1 MSAPVQNDVPRA
13 AIIGAAVMISIVMAA
28 VGTVQLDKHRN
39 PPPAPTIDES
49 QIAAVRDLKFV
60 EGATGVT
67 VVYDAQSGQELEK
80 LRENDG
86 FIRTVLASMAFD
98 RSRQKIEE
106 VPVYRLVRWK
116 DGRVSL
122 QDMTIG
128 RKINL
133 GAFGGPNKA
142 VFERF
147 LPSGETAQ
155 EPSS

>member
-1 MSAPVQNDVPRA
+1 MSQSVRNDVPRA

-28 VGTVQLDKHRN
+28 VGTAQFEKLHN
-39 PPPAPTIDES
+39 PSPPPVIDES
-49 QIAAVRDLKFV
+49 QISAVRDLRFI
-60 EGATGVT
+60 EGVTGVT
-67 VVYDAQSGQELEK
+67 VVYDAQSGQPIEN

-98 RSRQKIEE
+98 RSRQKINE
-106 VPVYRLVRWK
+106 VPVFRLVRWK

-122 QDMTIG
+122 QDKTIG
-128 RKINL
+128 RQINL

-147 LPSGETAQ
+147 LPSGEPKQ
-155 EPSS
+155 EP

>member
-1 MSAPVQNDVPRA
+1 MSAHVQKDVPRG
-13 AIIGAAVMISIVMAA
+13 AIIGAGVLISIVMAA
-28 VGTVQLDKHRN
+28 VGAAQLDKHYN

-49 QIAAVRDLKFV
+49 QIAAVRDLKFI

-67 VVYDAQSGQELEK
+67 VVYDAQSGQQLEK

-122 QDMTIG
+122 QDMTVG

-147 LPSGETAQ
+147 LPSGETGQ
-155 EPSS
+155 EASP